1 MAIKQRTAL
10 DYLEAAPDAKKTGA
24 VDAGNQKQI
33 TIALP
38 AELLEQVEAA
48 RKADGRSRGSWVRMA
63 ITAYLNK

>member
-24 VDAGNQKQI
+24 VDVGNQKQI

-48 RKADGRSRGSWVRMA
+48 AKADDRSRAAWVRLA
-63 ITAYLNK
+63 IMAYLNK

>member
-10 DYLEAAPDAKKTGA
+10 DYVEAAADGKKAGA
-24 VDAGNQKQI
+24 VDVGNQKQI

-48 RKADGRSRGSWVRMA
+48 AKADERSRAAWVRLA